1 MIFLPPSEGKTP
13 PQDHSAPPVDPESL
27 ALPELADERREVMRA
42 LVALSGTEDAQET
55 LKVGTRIMAEVRA
68 NTELFSAP
76 TAPAHEI
83 YTGVLY
89 EALDAGSLDSQQL
102 TRARRDVLVFSG
114 LFGVTSL
121 TDRIPAYRLSMGVTL
136 TGSGTGEGPGAAA
149 AHTRPGP
156 LGSFWRAAL
165 KQPLDAMVG
174 DQLVVDA
181 RSSSYAQVYRP
192 APEQTL
198 VVNSVTERDGT
209 RKVVTHFAKHA
220 RGLLAGMVLRAPQA
234 QGAEFGVEDV
244 AELASQRWRV
254 ELRSATGRSPHQL
267 DLIS

>member
-1 MIFLPPSEGKTP
+1 M
-13 PQDHSAPPVDPESL
+13 
-27 ALPELADERREVMRA
+27 
-42 LVALSGTEDAQET
+42 
-55 LKVGTRIMAEVRA
+55 
-68 NTELFSAP
+68 
-76 TAPAHEI
+76 
-83 YTGVLY
+83 LY
-89 EALDAGSLDSQQL
+89 EALDAGSLDPEQL

-114 LFGVTSL
+114 LFGLTSL
-121 TDRIPAYRLSMGVTL
+121 TDLIPAYRLSMGVTL
-136 TGSGTGEGPGAAA
+136 TGSGAEHGPGAAPA
-149 AHTRPGP
+149 RTRPGP
-156 LGSFWRAAL
+156 LGSFWRDAL
-165 KQPLDAMVG
+165 KDPLDTLVG

-220 RGLLAGMVLRAPQA
+220 RGLLAGMLLRAPKSA
-234 QGAEFGVEDV
+234 EAEFAVEDV

-254 ELRSATGRSPHQL
+254 ELRGATGRRPHQL